1 MTGIVN
7 STGARSGVIGTTVG
21 TPTSGITHASSW
33 VVNDNLTGG
42 HNPIST
48 DLSELSRD
56 GYTRKGAALTQSSGV
71 FTFPV
76 TGLWYILFQVTAE
89 MNDDSRRNSIYIIT
103 THDDSTW
110 VDAAVSGHHISRVES
125 DWTRSMA
132 MCSHLFSVGGVT
144 THKVSF
150 QIAFHVDVVTQG
162 SANSMFTGMQ
172 FIRLGD
178 L

>member
-1 MTGIVN
+1 MSGIVN
-7 STGARSGVIGTTVG
+7 STGARSGVLGTTVG
-21 TPTSGITHASSW
+21 TPAGGITHASSW

-56 GYTRKGAALTQSSGV
+56 GYTRKGAALTQSSGE

-76 TGLWYILFQVTAE
+76 TGLWYILFQNTAE
-89 MNDDSRRNSIYIIT
+89 MNGSSRRNSIYIIT
-103 THDDSTW
+103 THNDSTW
-110 VDAAVSGHHISRVES
+110 VDAAISGHHVKRVDS

-144 THKVSF
+144 THKVRF
-150 QIAFHVDVVTQG
+150 QIAFHANVETKG
-162 SANSMFTGMQ
+162 SANSMYTGMQ